1 MENGI
6 VAVRI
11 KKKKKRWKETI
22 SLELSSWEEQS
33 NVPLKQQ
40 VFIQNSEC
48 LIFAKSVN
56 IPLDSG
62 HS

>member
-11 KKKKKRWKETI
+11 KKKKRGKETI

-48 LIFAKSVN
+48 LVFTKSLN
-56 IPLDSG
+56 IPLGSG